1 MTKKGVIILKEITLN
16 KMKDLYSDLKAK
28 KCYNENELINSIIEN
43 FKDELIF
50 NSNEI
55 LVYTGTYILKHETKR
70 SWYPVY
76 GILLDENLPSAQYK
90 KFKDLESGFSCY
102 INLNELPDF
111 EKDNFVIYIPNARH
125 YENEYTF
132 QQDYMKLR
140 HIFFKEAIINGQ
152 DAALNLV
159 SSEEKIKELFSV
171 GNHMK
176 EQDISPDF
184 YKYFYEVAICNKK
197 NKNVFSKKI

>member
-1 MTKKGVIILKEITLN
+1 MKEITLN

-102 INLNELPDF
+102 IN
-111 EKDNFVIYIPNARH
+111 
-125 YENEYTF
+125 
-132 QQDYMKLR
+132 
-140 HIFFKEAIINGQ
+140 
-152 DAALNLV
+152 
-159 SSEEKIKELFSV
+159 
-171 GNHMK
+171 
-176 EQDISPDF
+176 
-184 YKYFYEVAICNKK
+184 
-197 NKNVFSKKI
+197 